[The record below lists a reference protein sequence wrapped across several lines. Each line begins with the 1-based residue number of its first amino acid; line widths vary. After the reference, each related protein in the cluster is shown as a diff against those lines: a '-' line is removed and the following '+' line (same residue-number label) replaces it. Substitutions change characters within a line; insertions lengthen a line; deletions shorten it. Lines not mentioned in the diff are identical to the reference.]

1 MTPPSAP
8 APRWSTERIITAMLG
23 TLVALTSAGMDM
35 GATAPA
41 LDWLSIVELASAGAF
56 FVLGVLGV
64 LAVPRA
70 GKVTRVAE

>member
-1 MTPPSAP
+1 V
-8 APRWSTERIITAMLG
+8 ITAVLG
-23 TLVALTSAGMDM
+23 ALVALTSAGMDM

-41 LDWLSIVELASAGAF
+41 LDWLSIVVLASAGAF
-56 FVLGVLGV
+56 FVLGV